1 MTYTL
6 FFCTFAT
13 CAKSKKMLQ
22 VKNICK
28 QQGITLNEL
37 AKRAKLSAESV
48 SRAISEKNGN
58 PSLSTLKKIADALD
72 VEVYE
77 LFDNFNKDAL
87 VRGYLEVG
95 DKIHRIN
102 NFNDLQTIYEKL
114 QSITK

>member
-1 MTYTL
+1 
-6 FFCTFAT
+6 
-13 CAKSKKMLQ
+13 MLQ

-58 PSLSTLKKIADALD
+58 PSLSTLKKIAYALD

-77 LFDNFNKDAL
+77 LFDNFNEDAL

-114 QSITK
+114 QSKIK